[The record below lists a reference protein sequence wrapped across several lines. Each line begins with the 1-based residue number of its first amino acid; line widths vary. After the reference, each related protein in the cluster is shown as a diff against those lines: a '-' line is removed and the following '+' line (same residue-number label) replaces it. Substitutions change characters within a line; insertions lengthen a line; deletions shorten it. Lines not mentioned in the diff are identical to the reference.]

1 MPSRISPL
9 QISAYTAT
17 SAVGVGKEVLADA
30 LAQSRSGLRANDFGD
45 APLPTWIG
53 RVDGL
58 EEVRL
63 PESLAHWDCRNN
75 RLAWLGLQA
84 DGFLE
89 AVAAAREKYG
99 ASRVAL
105 ILGTSTA
112 SIGET
117 ELAYTQLDEQG
128 MFPPNQRRARVHT
141 PHSLAMFTQQLLG
154 ISGPSETIST
164 ACSSSAKVFA
174 SAERLIRLGL
184 ADAAV
189 VGGADTLCGSVLFGF
204 NSLELVSSEPCRPFD
219 ASRKGISLGEAAGF
233 ALLERGRGP
242 LELLGYGEA
251 SDAHHMSTPHPEGL
265 GAEKALDDALA
276 RAGVAVESIDYINM
290 HGTASIGETELAY
303 TLLDEQG
310 MFPPEQRRAAVHT
323 PHSLAMFAQQLLGI
337 TGPSET
343 ISTACSS
350 SAKVFASAE
359 RLIRLGLADAAVVG
373 GADTLCGSVL
383 FGFNS
388 LELVSSEPCR
398 PFDASRKGISLGEAA
413 GFALVERVQTGAD
426 AAPLHLLG
434 YGEASDAHHMSTPHP
449 EGLGAE
455 RALDEALARAGLAPE
470 AIDYINMH
478 GTASQKND
486 EVEGALVARRF
497 PARTHAS
504 STKGFMGHTL
514 GAAGIVEAVIS
525 LLAIERG
532 LMPGTV
538 NTRTLDE
545 GFGPQIKLE
554 PAHGEV
560 RYALSNSFGFGGN
573 NCSLV
578 FGKAAAA

>member
-1 MPSRISPL
+1 MPARIPPL

-17 SAVGVGKEVLADA
+17 SAVGVGKEPLAEA
-30 LAQSRSGLRANDFGD
+30 LEHSRSGLRANDFGP

-58 EEVRL
+58 EEIRL
-63 PESLAHWDCRNN
+63 PEAFAHWDCRNN
-75 RLAWLGLQA
+75 RLAWLGLSA

-89 AVAAAREKYG
+89 AVAAARRRHG
-99 ASRVAL
+99 AARIAL
-105 ILGTSTA
+105 ILGTSTS

-117 ELAYTQLDEQG
+117 ELAYTQLDADG
-128 MFPPNQRRARVHT
+128 HFPPAQRRPAVHT
-141 PHSLAMFTQQLLG
+141 PHSLAMFVQEVLG
-154 ISGPSETIST
+154 LEGPSETIST

-184 ADAAV
+184 VDAAV
-189 VGGADTLCGSVLFGF
+189 VGGVDTLCGSVLFGF
-204 NSLELVSSEPCRPFD
+204 NSLELVSGGPCRPFD
-219 ASRKGISLGEAAGF
+219 PDRDGISLGEAAGF
-233 ALLERGRGP
+233 ALLER
-242 LELLGYGEA
+242 
-251 SDAHHMSTPHPEGL
+251 
-265 GAEKALDDALA
+265 
-276 RAGVAVESIDYINM
+276 
-290 HGTASIGETELAY
+290 
-303 TLLDEQG
+303 
-310 MFPPEQRRAAVHT
+310 
-323 PHSLAMFAQQLLGI
+323 
-337 TGPSET
+337 
-343 ISTACSS
+343 
-350 SAKVFASAE
+350 
-359 RLIRLGLADAAVVG
+359 ADAPS
-373 GADTLCGSVL
+373 GSGL
-383 FGFNS
+383 
-388 LELVSSEPCR
+388 
-398 PFDASRKGISLGEAA
+398 
-413 GFALVERVQTGAD
+413 Q
-426 AAPLHLLG
+426 LLG

-504 STKGFMGHTL
+504 STKGFTGHTL

-538 NTRTLDE
+538 NSAALDP
-545 GFGPQIKLE
+545 GFGPQIRLA

-573 NCSLV
+573 NCALV
-578 FGKAAAA
+578 FGKAAQA